1 MFTPIGQTENYG
13 FKTYDRER
21 LENMINKYD
30 KDMLI
35 TIANLYKSI
44 NGENLDLENITKAA
58 DALLKY
64 NTKSEYN
71 YLNYLLY
78 PEKCK
83 NVRIPSPIPVP
94 SCSFQ
99 LHNCI
104 TLSTNAS
111 GNLAF
116 SFNPFF
122 LANQNNLNNW
132 GEKIINWYSTLWVN
146 NDDTLTG
153 NERNDNFWPINIGQ
167 TIPNVYDQY
176 RLVSAS
182 IVVKYIGRLDIVS
195 GVIGGAIVYN
205 DDPTIGAHFSGGG
218 TVAESN
224 TTNVYM
230 AKYGNF
236 DLAMDSFYHQEYMV
250 LDGLRQL
257 YFPLDN
263 SFEEYTKL
271 IGTSQTNFYTLET
284 GRFLA
289 QVPDHDIFKSGF
301 NQFVY
306 VLGAP
311 PSSSC
316 FKVDIYCNFECLPSS
331 EFLNYMPTSTCLYS
345 ISNQE
350 KKETIDIIQKTPIMK
365 SNEII
370 DFKTPSSLG
379 WKEYMKYMAKRFK
392 AMPSIPKLIGMGLE
406 YFVPKLKPILGVL
419 GTIASNEI
427 QKQQEPAKEQ
437 EPNKPINMNTE

>member
-153 NERNDNFWPINIGQ
+153 NERNDNFWPVNIGQ

-182 IVVKYIGRLDIVS
+182 MVVKYIGRLDIVS

-205 DDPTIGAHFSGGG
+205 DDPTIGAHFSQG
-218 TVAESN
+218 TN

-271 IGTSQTNFYTLET
+271 IGTSQTSFYTLEQT
-284 GRFLA
+284 GRIYA

-437 EPNKPINMNTE
+437 ELNNQINMNTE

>member
-44 NGENLDLENITKAA
+44 NGENLDLENIAKAA

-122 LANQNNLNNW
+122 LANQNDL
-132 GEKIINWYSTLWVN
+132 GEWATRPISWYSTLWVN

-153 NERNDNFWPINIGQ
+153 NERNDNFWPVNIGQ

-205 DDPTIGAHFSGGG
+205 DDPTIGAHFSQG
-218 TVAESN
+218 TN

-271 IGTSQTNFYTLET
+271 IGTSQTSFYTLEQT
-284 GRFLA
+284 GRIYA

-427 QKQQEPAKEQ
+427 KKQQEPAKEQ